1 LCRWFIFHFRR
12 HHGEQ
17 EQEQQQ
23 QQDITETMGA
33 HHRGVLKMTFLFCLV
48 GSSLLYGWWST
59 ISSQDDFTSTAVLLQ
74 LSVEEERIVLGVPG
88 SPPKPSLLLDQVGA
102 GSSETS
108 PLYWETIQDF
118 ATNVREGAFCL
129 PWSVNSDLWWTHHPE
144 WNIFD
149 ESDSHYCFQQMQ
161 ESRKKNFLRN
171 VYRHQ
176 FSNANNCSNVF
187 TAKMWSS
194 GWGADVENLINSMRY
209 AMLRGRP
216 MEIHQA
222 PWHYAAPDQTG
233 KNNTIP
239 SKAACP
245 LHTMYCYFLKLSS
258 CDQKPADEYSRE
270 YDYRTNRPMPT
281 QHNKWL
287 RDYVVRPQTWLRRK
301 VYEFVQNQTIV
312 QPCTV
317 MHVRRSDV
325 VRHAFLSRKYHAISE
340 YLNASSTGG
349 GMGPTIYPN
358 IFLLTDDHNAI
369 GEATTLYP
377 NKNWMFLN
385 RPRWRA
391 DEGGWEHQIPSS
403 DPAFEM
409 RVLLS
414 TFQLVKQCQSFVYS
428 TSSFA
433 EWLKYEMQQANKSI
447 AVYDLDAGTPNPR
460 NPSNAKTKVVSQS
473 YETKME
479 H

>member
-1 LCRWFIFHFRR
+1 
-12 HHGEQ
+12 
-17 EQEQQQ
+17 
-23 QQDITETMGA
+23 
-33 HHRGVLKMTFLFCLV
+33 
-48 GSSLLYGWWST
+48 
-59 ISSQDDFTSTAVLLQ
+59 
-74 LSVEEERIVLGVPG
+74 
-88 SPPKPSLLLDQVGA
+88 
-102 GSSETS
+102 
-108 PLYWETIQDF
+108 
-118 ATNVREGAFCL
+118 
-129 PWSVNSDLWWTHHPE
+129 
-144 WNIFD
+144 
-149 ESDSHYCFQQMQ
+149 
-161 ESRKKNFLRN
+161 
-171 VYRHQ
+171 
-176 FSNANNCSNVF
+176 
-187 TAKMWSS
+187 
-194 GWGADVENLINSMRY
+194 
-209 AMLRGRP
+209 
-216 MEIHQA
+216 
-222 PWHYAAPDQTG
+222 
-233 KNNTIP
+233 
-239 SKAACP
+239 
-245 LHTMYCYFLKLSS
+245 
-258 CDQKPADEYSRE
+258 
-270 YDYRTNRPMPT
+270 
-281 QHNKWL
+281 
-287 RDYVVRPQTWLRRK
+287 
-301 VYEFVQNQTIV
+301 
-312 QPCTV
+312 V

-460 NPSNAKTKVVSQS
+460 DPSNAKTKVVSQS